1 VLACVGDLVEDVV
14 VRLDGPI
21 DVATDTPARI
31 VRRRGGSAANTA
43 AVAVRLGARARF
55 LGQVGDDAIGTALL
69 AELATVDGV
78 DVARVRRGGA
88 TGTVVALVDA
98 AGERSMLTD
107 RGACLEL
114 SDPEPEWLDGVTAL
128 HVPFYSL
135 ADGPIAATATTLIG
149 WAHERGVAVS
159 IDVSST
165 AVMRGVG
172 LDEVQRR
179 LHSLHPA
186 LLLANDDEARFL
198 AIDGAVAGAITIVK
212 RGPDPATVHV
222 PGERSVD
229 VAAIELTHPV
239 DTTGAG
245 DAFTAGVLTSAAW
258 RSDPVA
264 ACARGHRAAVEL
276 LRSR

>member
-1 VLACVGDLVEDVV
+1 MLACVGDLVEDVV
-14 VRLDGPI
+14 VRLGGPI

-43 AVAVRLGARARF
+43 AVAVRLGAQARF

-78 DVARVRRGGA
+78 DVTNVRRGGA

-114 SDPEPEWLDGVTAL
+114 TDPEPEWLDGVTAL

-135 ADGPIAATATTLIG
+135 SHGPIAVTATTLIG
-149 WAHERGVAVS
+149 WAHERAIAVS

-172 LDEVQRR
+172 LDEVERR
-179 LHSLHPA
+179 LAALRPH
-186 LLLANDDEARFL
+186 LLLANDDEAQFL

-222 PGERSVD
+222 PGEPPVD
-229 VAAIELTHPV
+229 VAAIELPHPV

-245 DAFTAGVLTSAAW
+245 DAFTAGVLTVANW
-258 RSDPVA
+258 RDDPVG
-264 ACARGHRAAVEL
+264 ACAHGHRAAVEL